1 MKMTTNCKVVCVND
15 TKPKD
20 FKPHH
25 FPNWVVKDK
34 EYHIRKILY
43 NDDIVTGVLL
53 REIVNPILFI
63 PLINELQEGAFATWR
78 FEVLKTAGK
87 VFTEKIKNETD
98 KERSK
103 RQHQERLNHDIHILN
118 TNHYEVYIFE

>member
-53 REIVNPILFI
+53 REIINPILFI

-78 FEVLKTAGK
+78 FEVLKTAGE
-87 VFTEKIKNETD
+87 VFAEKRKNETQD
-98 KERSK
+98 ERNK
-103 RQHQERLNHDIHILN
+103 RELQESLDYDVHILN
-118 TNHYEVYIFE
+118 TDYSESYIFR